1 MEAWNWDYF
10 FVGMGSGVAAF
21 VFLAALGLPTLL
33 VFGVVRGLGQGT
45 PAAILLELLGAM
57 LGRYYFRRKFGD
69 MWLKFAPVLLAGFS
83 CGMGLMAM
91 LAVSFTIIKKMVNP
105 LIF

>member
-1 MEAWNWDYF
+1 M
-10 FVGMGSGVAAF
+10 
-21 VFLAALGLPTLL
+21 
-33 VFGVVRGLGQGT
+33 
-45 PAAILLELLGAM
+45 LELLGAM